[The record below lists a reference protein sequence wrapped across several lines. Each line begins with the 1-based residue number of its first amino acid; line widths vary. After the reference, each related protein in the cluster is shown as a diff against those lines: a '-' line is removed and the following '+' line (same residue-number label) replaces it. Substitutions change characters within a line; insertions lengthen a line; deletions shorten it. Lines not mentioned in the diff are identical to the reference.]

1 MAIGRDLR
9 KYPGGCSNWRPGTG
23 GGRSCLT
30 PWARQGVLL
39 LNTALTVREGCAGAH
54 IGWGWQHFTD
64 RVINAIASASQPV
77 VFMLWGKEAQAKR
90 DRIGGQHLVLCD
102 RHPRTGLEENSQPF
116 SGANDYL
123 QHHGREPINWLD
135 VCSRPPANAG
145 AHLAPL
151 TVADAEAQWDRQFAR
166 APRFLEQLADEAHE
180 NESWG
185 RLKSWIPRAGEIPAP
200 PAVSDAYSQRC
211 RRKFST
217 KPGKPP
223 STCSLDAAH
232 AARRRPGCQPG
243 QDASPAQ
250 CPEGASWSQTA
261 SSIRCQRQNSAF
273 GRGASLNSAG
283 VPGDPSNRPTPLP
296 HRGPGVQ
303 PRVRH
308 SHPRYSLHLLE
319 RIA

>member
-1 MAIGRDLR
+1 MTTAPSIGDVLTAEHLGCGRRAAWAEHLAGEFDKCYMRDLRQCLVREERSHRILPQPHRIFEALDETTPEEAKVVILGQDPYPTYGQAHGLAFSVEQGDRPGPLAKVFMAIGRDLR
-9 KYPGGCSNWRPGTG
+9 KYPGGCSNRRPGTG

-64 RVINAIASASQPV
+64 RVIDAIASASQPV

-102 RHPRTGLEENSQPF
+102 RHPRTGLEKDSQPF

-151 TVADAEAQWDRQFAR
+151 TAADADDEAQWDRQFAR
-166 APRFLEQLADEAHE
+166 APRFLEQLADEAARE
-180 NESWG
+180 RELG
-185 RLKSWIPRAGEIPAP
+185 QTEE
-200 PAVSDAYSQRC
+200 
-211 RRKFST
+211 
-217 KPGKPP
+217 
-223 STCSLDAAH
+223 LD
-232 AARRRPGCQPG
+232 
-243 QDASPAQ
+243 
-250 CPEGASWSQTA
+250 
-261 SSIRCQRQNSAF
+261 
-273 GRGASLNSAG
+273 
-283 VPGDPSNRPTPLP
+283 PT
-296 HRGPGVQ
+296 RW
-303 PRVRH
+303 
-308 SHPRYSLHLLE
+308 
-319 RIA
+319 